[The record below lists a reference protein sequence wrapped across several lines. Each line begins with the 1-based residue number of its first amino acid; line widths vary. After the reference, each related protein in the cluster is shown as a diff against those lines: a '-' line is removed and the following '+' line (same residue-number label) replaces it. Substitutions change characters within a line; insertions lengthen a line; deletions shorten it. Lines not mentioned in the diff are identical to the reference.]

1 MLQSRITR
9 RTLLSRTALATTAL
23 VAAPHIRGAHAAGK
37 LSIGFWDHWVP
48 GANNASK
55 TLCEEWG
62 EKNKVEVSIDYIT
75 SQGNKN
81 LLTIAAEAQA
91 RSGHDIFAFPSWL
104 PSDHANRLE
113 PVDDIM
119 AELIKLNGKV
129 NPTVEYL
136 AHNSG
141 RWVAVPACVGS
152 QIKGPCSRIDLM
164 KELAGI
170 DVVAMYP
177 AGSPPKADNWTLDV
191 MLKAAEACHKGGHP
205 FGIGLGGTEDNVDTA
220 GAIFQ
225 SFGAELVNAKGNITV
240 KTDSVRSALEYYKKL
255 SQWLPPDAP
264 AWDNASNNKYL
275 VSGKGALIMNPPSAW
290 AVAKR
295 DAPKVAEQLWTHG
308 MPAGPKGRYRPVP
321 SLLLGYLGLQQEQ
334 VGRQE
339 PAAESLAAVG
349 RRKDGGRER
358 RLRSAGVREADH
370 AQGLAGGGPAE
381 GHALPLSEPVQSP
394 DPVRRGTASAAEDR
408 RADLH
413 AGDPDQDGGAVHAR
427 RAIGKNPRLGRGRGR
442 RLHADLSWR

>member
-1 MLQSRITR
+1 MLRSRITR

-23 VAAPHIRGAHAAGK
+23 VAAPYIRGAHAAGK

-81 LLTIAAEAQA
+81 LLTIAAESQA

-119 AELIKLNGKV
+119 AELIKINGKV

-164 KELAGI
+164 KQLAGI
-170 DVVAMYP
+170 DVLAMYP

-205 FGIGLGGTEDNVDTA
+205 FGIG
-220 GAIFQ
+220 
-225 SFGAELVNAKGNITV
+225 
-240 KTDSVRSALEYYKKL
+240 
-255 SQWLPPDAP
+255 W
-264 AWDNASNNKYL
+264 
-275 VSGKGALIMNPPSAW
+275 
-290 AVAKR
+290 
-295 DAPKVAEQLWTHG
+295 
-308 MPAGPKGRYRPVP
+308 AGPKTTSTPRARSSSRSAPSWSMPRATSPSRPTACAARSNTTRSCRNGCRQTRRP
-321 SLLLGYLGLQQEQ
+321 GTTLQQQIPRLRQGRADHEPAERLG
-334 VGRQE
+334 GRQ
-339 PAAESLAAVG
+339 ARRAEG
-349 RRKDGGRER
+349 RR
-358 RLRSAGVREADH
+358 A
-370 AQGLAGGGPAE
+370 
-381 GHALPLSEPVQSP
+381 AL
-394 DPVRRGTASAAEDR
+394 DPR
-408 RADLH
+408 
-413 AGDPDQDGGAVHAR
+413 HAR
-427 RAIGKNPRLGRGRGR
+427 RARRAATRRSCPTSGASGASARTSRPPRACCCTSRSR
-442 RLHADLSWR
+442 RPSRRWWSRAAATICRRSRS